1 MLIGILGKKG
11 SGKDTC
17 ADYLVKKYNF
27 KKISFATPL
36 KTALISIFNMKHN
49 QLYGEEK
56 EIKDKYWDIE
66 PRKLMQYFGTD
77 LMRDKYDKNIWLKS
91 ISKWLENNKEYNI
104 VIPDCR
110 FQNEVDF
117 ILEKNGIVIKIDR
130 YDEIKDNHISEN
142 EINEIKNFTYCIKNN
157 DTLDKLYFNLDKYIK
172 IKNNNKIEKQLIDK
186 IIDILNENNKDK
198 INTLKYFIDTI
209 N

>member
-17 ADYLVKKYNF
+17 ADYMVSKYNF

-36 KTALISIFNMKHN
+36 KTALISIFNLNHN
-49 QLYGEEK
+49 QLYGDEK
-56 EIKDKYWDIE
+56 ESEDKYWDIE

-77 LMRDKYDKNIWLKS
+77 LMRNKYDKNIWLKS
-91 ISKWLENNKEYNI
+91 ISLWLDKNKGNNI

-117 ILEKNGIVIKIDR
+117 ILENNGIVIKIDR

-142 EINEIKNFTYCIKNN
+142 EINEIKNYTYCIKNN
-157 DTLDKLYFNLDKYIK
+157 DTLDKLYSNLDKYITIKNSNITQKQLLDK
-172 IKNNNKIEKQLIDK
+172 IKD
-186 IIDILNENNKDK
+186 IINENDINK
-198 INTLKYFIDTI
+198 INTLNYFIDII

>member
-17 ADYLVKKYNF
+17 ADYLIKKYNF

-91 ISKWLENNKEYNI
+91 ISKWLENNKDSNI

-142 EINEIKNFTYCIKNN
+142 EINEIKNFTYCIQNN
-157 DTLDKLYFNLDKYIK
+157 NTLDKLYSNLDKYIE
-172 IKNNNKIEKQLIDK
+172 IKNNNKKEKQLIDK
-186 IIDILNENNKDK
+186 INDILNENNIDK
-198 INTLKYFIDTI
+198 INTLKYFVDTI